1 MEQLNQEP
9 VTDMTAAE
17 YFNGEGSPL
26 TLDKI
31 LQPQERD
38 FLLEHI
44 ELYAQG
50 KVNQFKAS
58 QSHPAP
64 EPNEVGEVY
73 VWVKASEQ
81 NPSPEKKEHF
91 ICLIEKRGNGKVE
104 VKPAYGYW
112 CYSTWRVEDGWKVI
126 EWLSIHQSHPAPVG
140 GEQEFIVCSAIQ
152 YFRHPGHEII
162 VAGLRHNNCIST
174 YFELTGDQT
183 HDEEQGFLTSKNRF
197 VNRIEAGQIALACG
211 QIKELK
217 YYGGKMLDSSDL
229 YHNTPT
235 PPTT

>member
-64 EPNEVGEVY
+64 
-73 VWVKASEQ
+73 
-81 NPSPEKKEHF
+81 
-91 ICLIEKRGNGKVE
+91 
-104 VKPAYGYW
+104 
-112 CYSTWRVEDGWKVI
+112 
-126 EWLSIHQSHPAPVG
+126 VG
-140 GEQEFIVCSAIQ
+140 GEKW
-152 YFRHPGHEII
+152 
-162 VAGLRHNNCIST
+162 ISVEDRLPDEDAALLC
-174 YFELTGDQT
+174 YDKYHSQIRVLCWNKYHHVWDDESGD
-183 HDEEQGFLTSKNRF
+183 D
-197 VNRIEAGQIALACG
+197 
-211 QIKELK
+211 
-217 YYGGKMLDSSDL
+217 YYTDAVGGKVTHWMPL
-229 YHNTPT
+229 PT

>member
-140 GEQEFIVCSAIQ
+140 GEEWISVEDRLPEVDESVLCYFKKSRRIDVCKYTEVFKMEFVENAI
-152 YFRHPGHEII
+152 
-162 VAGLRHNNCIST
+162 C
-174 YFELTGDQT
+174 QT
-183 HDEEQGFLTSKNRF
+183 ENITHWQPL
-197 VNRIEAGQIALACG
+197 
-211 QIKELK
+211 
-217 YYGGKMLDSSDL
+217 
-229 YHNTPT
+229 
-235 PPTT
+235 PPKP

>member
-9 VTDMTAAE
+9 ETDMTAAE

-104 VKPAYGYW
+104 VKLAYGYW
-112 CYSTWRVEDGWKVI
+112 CYSTWRVEEGWKVI

-140 GEQEFIVCSAIQ
+140 GEKWIKVKYDCQLPIIPPPYKEDGCTITPIEVPILCHQEDSIVLDWYDGSGIMW
-152 YFRHPGHEII
+152 
-162 VAGLRHNNCIST
+162 
-174 YFELTGDQT
+174 FELKQYS
-183 HDEEQGFLTSKNRF
+183 HWQPL
-197 VNRIEAGQIALACG
+197 
-211 QIKELK
+211 
-217 YYGGKMLDSSDL
+217 
-229 YHNTPT
+229 
-235 PPTT
+235 PPKP